1 MTPPKRRLAIRRLGR
16 SARERSASRLFHQS
30 IADRPHRP
38 DEIGTTRGA
47 ESMPEA
53 ANVNI
58 DRPGAEM
65 NVPRPGRGLKLAA
78 GMNAAW
84 IFHEVDQQAKLGR
97 REVKDLSVAPHEV
110 GRQVDLEIVEC
121 QHLRGRRMGRG
132 VPNGFQHAGDERLRL
147 EGPAEAF
154 VGAGREEL
162 SAMALIA
169 RSEEHQDREGSGL
182 PVEAELSAERTH
194 VNTGKA
200 RLHDQDVRPQVAQSP
215 VQPLSIRFRHD
226 VHADLLKDVD
236 DKGIE
241 SVVLGSQQNRW
252 RGPLCDRIVAQH
264 PILAKVV
271 SGNLGGEY

>member
-1 MTPPKRRLAIRRLGR
+1 MTPPGRRFAMGQLQR
-16 SARERSASRLFHQS
+16 SARGSRASRRFHQS

-38 DEIGTTRGA
+38 DKIGTTRGA

-78 GMNAAW
+78 RMDAAR
-84 IFHEVDQQAKLGR
+84 IFHEVDQQTKLGR
-97 REVKDLSVAPHEV
+97 RQVKDLSVAPHEIS
-110 GRQVDLEIVEC
+110 RQVDLEIVEC

-132 VPNGFQHAGDERLRL
+132 VPNGFQHAGDERLRP

-169 RSEEHQDREGSGL
+169 RSEKHQDREGSCL
-182 PVEAELSAERTH
+182 PVEAELFAQRAH
-194 VNTGKA
+194 VNTSKA
-200 RLHDQDVRPQVAQSP
+200 RLHDQDVWPQVAQSL

-241 SVVLGSQQNRW
+241 RVVLGSQQNRW